1 MRDERRWEM
10 GDGRMDWSG
19 ERMGDGSGRGG
30 DEGCNEDELSS
41 SHSIHVHEKNN
52 SFLVYSGTG
61 ENLVLSFDSCLS
73 CSAA

>member
-10 GDGRMDWSG
+10 GDGRM
-19 ERMGDGSGRGG
+19 ERRADGSGRGG

-41 SHSIHVHEKNN
+41 SHSIHLHEKNN
-52 SFLVYSGTG
+52 SFLVYYSGTG

>member
-1 MRDERRWEM
+1 MNDDGRWEM
-10 GDGRMDWSG
+10 GGWSG
-19 ERMGDGSGRGG
+19 ERMESGRGG

-41 SHSIHVHEKNN
+41 SHSIHLHEKNN